1 MKKQAYILFTA
12 GTLLLAACDSTE
24 PPIVNETDYSPVLN
38 NVGTNVIVATY
49 ADLAVKADALHT
61 AIMTLSADP
70 TALNLE
76 SARTAWSAARSPWE
90 QSEGFL
96 FGPVD
101 QEGLDPA
108 LDSWPVN
115 VTDLE
120 NVLGSADAITESFL
134 ALQEGTLK
142 GFHTIEF
149 LLWGESSNKTVD
161 EFTER
166 EFEYL
171 VAASGTLHNDAESL
185 FTLWD
190 PADGNYISNLLTAGN
205 GSAIYVSQKSALE
218 ELTNALIIIADEV
231 ANGKINDPLVQEDV
245 TLEESRF
252 SNNSK
257 QDFADNM
264 RSILNIYTGTFNGA
278 GTGEG
283 LDDIISAEDPDLHA
297 HILEDIEAAITAIES
312 IPGTFT
318 TAIFDHPAE
327 VTAAQ
332 DAVRHVQEILE
343 EEVLPLISNL

>member
-1 MKKQAYILFTA
+1 MKKQAYILFAA
-12 GTLLLAACDSTE
+12 GTFLFAACDSTE
-24 PPIVNETDYSPVLN
+24 TPDITETDFSPVLN
-38 NVGTNVIVATY
+38 NIGTNVIVATY
-49 ADLAVKADALHT
+49 SDLAVKADALHT

-70 TALNLE
+70 SALNLE
-76 SARTAWSAARSPWE
+76 AARTAWIATRSPWE

-149 LLWGESSNKTVD
+149 LLWGESGNKTID
-161 EFTER
+161 EFTAR
-166 EFEYL
+166 VFEYL
-171 VAASGTLHNDAESL
+171 VAASGTLHNDAEQL
-185 FTLWD
+185 FALWN
-190 PADGNYISNLLTAGN
+190 PADGNYINNLIAAGN

-231 ANGKINDPLVQEDV
+231 ANGKINDPFVQEDV

-257 QDFADNM
+257 LDFADNM
-264 RSILNIYTGTFNGA
+264 RSILNIYSGTFNGA

-283 LDDIISAEDPDLHA
+283 LDDIISEQDPELHA

-318 TAIFDHPAE
+318 TAIFDHPTE
-327 VTAAQ
+327 VAAAQ
-332 DAVRHVQEILE
+332 DAVRHLQEILE
-343 EEVLPLISNL
+343 QDMLPIVSNL